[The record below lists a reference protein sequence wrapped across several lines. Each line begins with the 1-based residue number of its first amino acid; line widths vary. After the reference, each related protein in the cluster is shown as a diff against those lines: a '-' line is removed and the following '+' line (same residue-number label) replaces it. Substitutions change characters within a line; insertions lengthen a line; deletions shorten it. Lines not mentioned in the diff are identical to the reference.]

1 MAPPPR
7 PPIICYDLQTN
18 TNTRHALCARHHAP
32 AVGGTRRTKVTVI
45 HRDQNE
51 LNKSK
56 ALPCWRHVA
65 SPNRDQTREN
75 SENFNLTNRRP
86 AKSHQRNQS
95 TSNQSLVFL
104 RNASNDLVDPKPFR
118 FGTRPFQG
126 GQSSKTPCNSNN
138 VRHAYGQKLK
148 DEIEEKR
155 HQQELK
161 NKKIAVQAQIEEIYT
176 QLESFKRLH
185 ENLLKSFGMGHN
197 TAKYVQKLD
206 DECAKLRQ
214 NLDSVAET
222 RSRELG
228 RRAQQMK
235 RYHQQLQQ
243 EDRKAEEKRLRDMSR
258 LTHCKHTF
266 SSTLNNSLS
275 SNSLT
280 PNTVTNTTSSS
291 PTTISLSSCSSSM
304 STDERIPSVHF
315 VEPSPPP
322 NRAPKLQTRP
332 RTSNLLPSPT
342 LSQNRRR
349 DVTFSD
355 RLSHSPKEKFSFF
368 KYDPQKQEETIE
380 VSDEAFFEKVED
392 KTMIEVIELVKGLKT
407 VLKDLDNEVQ

>member
-18 TNTRHALCARHHAP
+18 TNARRAFCARHHAP
-32 AVGGTRRTKVTVI
+32 VVGGTRRTKVTVI

-51 LNKSK
+51 LDKSK
-56 ALPCWRHVA
+56 ALPCWRHVT
-65 SPNRDQTREN
+65 SPNREQTEEN
-75 SENFNLTNRRP
+75 SENIPINRRSTRP
-86 AKSHQRNQS
+86 HQRNQS
-95 TSNQSLVFL
+95 TSNQELVFL
-104 RNASNDLVDPKPFR
+104 RNTSNDLVDREPFR

-126 GQSSKTPCNSNN
+126 GQSSTTLYNSSDA
-138 VRHAYGQKLK
+138 RHAYGQKLK

-155 HQQELK
+155 HRQELK

-185 ENLLKSFGMGHN
+185 ENLLESFGMGHN

-243 EDRKAEEKRLRDMSR
+243 EDMKAEEKRLKDMSR

-280 PNTVTNTTSSS
+280 PNTATNTTSSS

-322 NRAPKLQTRP
+322 NRAPKLQTKS
-332 RTSNLLPSPT
+332 RTSNLLPSPK
-342 LSQNRRR
+342 LSQNRRH
-349 DVTFSD
+349 DVTCSD
-355 RLSHSPKEKFSFF
+355 RLSHSPKERFNFF